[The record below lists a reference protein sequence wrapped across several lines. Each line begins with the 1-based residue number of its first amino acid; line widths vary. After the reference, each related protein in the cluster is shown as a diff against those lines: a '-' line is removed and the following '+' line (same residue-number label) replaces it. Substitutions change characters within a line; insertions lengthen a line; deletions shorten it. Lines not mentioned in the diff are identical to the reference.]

1 MQTWAGLCN
10 QGIGRR
16 DISKFNL
23 VVIHIIL
30 FRDSPDIARTP
41 PLRWVIYRLSV
52 AREIPTRDQ
61 LHGPVSKGINGRYR
75 TPYLV
80 AARGEKF
87 EGYPCI
93 PGK

>member
-1 MQTWAGLCN
+1 VGCAN

-30 FRDSPDIARTP
+30 FRDSIDIGRTL

-52 AREIPTRDQ
+52 TREIPTQD
-61 LHGPVSKGINGRYR
+61 
-75 TPYLV
+75 
-80 AARGEKF
+80 
-87 EGYPCI
+87 
-93 PGK
+93 